1 MEKAEN
7 REKSNSRS
15 KTRGTTGQKDAADNE
30 KRNADHK
37 FLDRKANAKTHQQ
50 AAKHHRTNIRGRC
63 QLRAAGVKRRNTNG
77 DDEEKMIK
85 AQERMSNAGQEPVGE
100 RFHWHA
106 TERVVRKGRN
116 RTYGENDR
124 G

>member
-1 MEKAEN
+1 MEKTKN
-7 REKSNSRS
+7 CEKSNSRS
-15 KTRGTTGQKDAADNE
+15 KTRGTTGQKDTADNE

-37 FLDRKANAKTHQQ
+37 LFDRKTNARTHQQ

-63 QLRAAGVKRRNTNG
+63 QFRATGVKRCDTNG

-85 AQERMSNAGQEPVGE
+85 AQDRMSDAGQEPVGQC
-100 RFHWHA
+100 FHWHTA
-106 TERVVRKGRN
+106 ERVVRKGRN
-116 RTYGENDR
+116 RTHGENDR